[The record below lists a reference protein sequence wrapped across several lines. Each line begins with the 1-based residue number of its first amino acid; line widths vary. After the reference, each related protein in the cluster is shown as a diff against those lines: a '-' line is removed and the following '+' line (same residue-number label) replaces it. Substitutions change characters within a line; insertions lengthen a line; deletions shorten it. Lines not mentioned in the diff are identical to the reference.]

1 MNPLA
6 FFEIS
11 DRIADAHST
20 EISVA
25 LWTIVVLIAL
35 ISFSKR

>member
-6 FFEIS
+6 FFEFS
-11 DRIADAHST
+11 DKFLDAHLT
-20 EISVA
+20 EISVFGWS
-25 LWTIVVLIAL
+25 LVVLIAL